1 MFIVASTN
9 KEIVEKVDNELI
21 ISQEFLNSLPKEGIL
36 LNLFGNSGIRSFK
49 HTVSRNTTEIVI
61 KFLDK
66 GIDNSFESLY
76 VNRSNLQVLHDIEK
90 YANIADKLLTD
101 DFKDNYPKEI
111 DPYIYVIYGSGPNK
125 SGPHI
130 CTVKTFNISANRGAV
145 EYTLVLVPAG
155 RDLEGEIFQT
165 IQNSISTAPSKLYF
179 EGSTDPIDISKPVPY
194 GLDKYSK
201 INQSEYGPVS
211 PSQGQIIDY
220 HLLLKDLIKSYVR
233 NITGTNNVLVLLPDI
248 NVICGDKL
256 YQFYENTTYSTRSQ
270 DPEPSFALFKYLRA
284 EDDKTTYNF
293 VDKYL
298 RVVNA
303 VEAFVKAFTRVRLP
317 LIEIEKDLQKSLN
330 IDLLDPDFNNIFFKD
345 QTQFRTFEEYV
356 KYHIDKYILKLKIKR
371 DRIDGPT
378 TLLLDL
384 FNVIVQLSKNE
395 DSYRFNIYTET
406 NSKLVNVVKQDDLM
420 LTDLLVEDA
429 YDIGNLQNAGSELV
443 IVGEET
449 LINKYLYGL
458 DSLLDPTQQESDQKL
473 LDFPLHPLDFAVFGN
488 SKFQEKLVNTI
499 SKREN
504 FFPIFVD
511 EKNTTEGIGL
521 NPYKGEIGIID
532 YTINDK
538 NTFRGKLENINV
550 EKANNTIK
558 IVGLA
563 PKVVADYLD
572 PDSSIDR
579 IDLEEYIRSLYNVLN
594 TNKDTLDNFF
604 KSLVGSISLSNT
616 TSTEGLDPKEQA
628 EQLISSILADLEK
641 EKIERGKTLGPN
653 LVYDDSLF
661 TDQGKLKSLIS
672 TKNKESFKLSLSLNT
687 RFCPQYGSYYLI
699 GKIAKVKISPGRF
712 RLQIPEYY
720 TIIGYSHT
728 MTDKSLVSQFELLTR

>member
-9 KEIVEKVDNELI
+9 KEIVEKVDNETI

-76 VNRSNLQVLHDIEK
+76 VNRNNLQVLHDIEK

-101 DFKDNYPKEI
+101 DFKENYPKEV
-111 DPYIYVIYGSGPNK
+111 DPYIYVIYGAGPNK

-165 IQNSISTAPSKLYF
+165 IQNSISTDPGKLYF
-179 EGSTDPIDISKPVPY
+179 EGSTEPIDISKSVPY
-194 GLDKYSK
+194 GLNKYSK

-211 PSQGQIIDY
+211 PSQGQVIDY

-256 YQFYENTTYSTRSQ
+256 YQFYENTTYSTQSQ
-270 DPEPSFALFKYLRA
+270 DPEASFALFKNLRA
-284 EDDKTTYNF
+284 EDDKKTYNF

-303 VEAFVKAFTRVRLP
+303 VEAFVKAFTPV
-317 LIEIEKDLQKSLN
+317 IEIEKDLQKSTN
-330 IDLLDPDFNNIFFKD
+330 ISLKDPDFSNKFLKD

-356 KYHIDKYILKLKIKR
+356 QYHIDKYILKLKIKK
-371 DRIDGPT
+371 DKSSGPLT
-378 TLLLDL
+378 TILRDL
-384 FNVIVQLSKNE
+384 FRTIVQLSDNV
-395 DSYRFNIYTET
+395 DSYRFNIYSET
-406 NSKLVNVVKQDDLM
+406 NSKLVNVIKQDELQ
-420 LTDLLVEDA
+420 LTDILVEDA
-429 YDIGNLQNAGSELV
+429 YDIGNLQNVGSELI

-449 LINKYLYGL
+449 LLNKYLYGL
-458 DSLLDPTQQESDQKL
+458 DNLLDITNQESSQQL

-488 SKFQEKLVNTI
+488 SKFQEKIVNTV

-538 NTFRGKLENINV
+538 NTFRGRLESINV

-572 PDSSIDR
+572 PESDTDVV
-579 IDLEEYIRSLYNVLN
+579 DLRQYIQSLYNVLN

-616 TSTEGLDPKEQA
+616 TSTAGLDPKEQA

-641 EKIERGKTLGPN
+641 EKTERGKTLGPN

-661 TDQGKLKSLIS
+661 TDSGKLKSLIS

-699 GKIAKVKISPGRF
+699 GKTAKVKISPGRF

-720 TIIGYSHT
+720 TILGYSHT

>member
-9 KEIVEKVDNELI
+9 KEIIEKVDNETI

-66 GIDNSFESLY
+66 GINNSFESLY
-76 VNRSNLQVLHDIEK
+76 VNRNNLQVLHDIEK
-90 YANIADKLLTD
+90 YANIADMLLTD
-101 DFKDNYPKEI
+101 DFKDSYPKEV
-111 DPYIYVIYGSGPNK
+111 DPYIYVIYGAGPNK

-130 CTVKTFNISANRGAV
+130 CTIKTFNISANRGAV

-165 IQNSISTAPSKLYF
+165 IQNSISTAPAKLYF
-179 EGSTDPIDISKPVPY
+179 EGSTQPIDISKPTPY

-201 INQSEYGPVS
+201 INQTQYGPVS
-211 PSQGQIIDY
+211 PSQGQPIDY

-256 YQFYENTTYSTRSQ
+256 YQFYENTTFSTRNQS
-270 DPEPSFALFKYLRA
+270 PEASFALFKFLRA

-293 VDKYL
+293 VDNYL

-303 VEAFVKAFTRVRLP
+303 VEAFVKAFTPV
-317 LIEIEKDLQKSLN
+317 IEIEKDFKKSTN
-330 IDLLDPDFNNIFFKD
+330 INVLDPGFTSGFFKD
-345 QTQFRTFEEYV
+345 HTQFTTFEEYV
-356 KYHIDKYILKLKIKR
+356 KYHIDKYILKLKIKSDFR
-371 DRIDGPT
+371 DRPPSI
-378 TLLLDL
+378 LRDL
-384 FNVIVQLSKNE
+384 FRTIVQLSDNV

-406 NSKLVNVVKQDDLM
+406 NSKLVNVVKQDDLS

-429 YDIGNLQNAGSELV
+429 YDIGNLQNVGSQLV

-458 DSLLDPTQQESDQKL
+458 DNLLDITNQESSQQL
-473 LDFPLHPLDFAVFGN
+473 LGFPLHPLDFAVFDN
-488 SKFQEKLVNTI
+488 SKFQKKVANTI

-511 EKNTTEGIGL
+511 EKNTTEGIGS

-538 NTFRGKLENINV
+538 NTFRGRLENINV

-572 PDSSIDR
+572 PESDTDVV
-579 IDLEEYIRSLYNVLN
+579 DLRQYIESLYNVLN

-616 TSTEGLDPKEQA
+616 TPIEGLDLKELT

-641 EKIERGKTLGPN
+641 EKTEKGTTLGPN
-653 LVYDDSLF
+653 LVYEDSLF
-661 TDQGKLKSLIS
+661 TDTGNLKSLIS

-699 GKIAKVKISPGRF
+699 GKTAKVKISPGRF
-712 RLQIPEYY
+712 RLKIPEYY
-720 TIIGYSHT
+720 TILGYSHT
-728 MTDKSLVSQFELLTR
+728 MTDKNLVSQFELLTR